1 MNDSVIHEPLETLF
15 EIACTRPGAKDSVD
29 ELFVFLCKLAGKG
42 FPNQPHA
49 LDNAGGCMFAKIGFV
64 SLDDLLLKPS
74 GFDEVAC
81 LGESGDNFGHTA
93 DNKVFLEQVL
103 ELFGNVC
110 QKVHVCG
117 KDGVGERVAVDGAN
131 ELGKPHGTHGEL
143 VDFADGK

>member
-15 EIACTRPGAKDSVD
+15 KIACARPGAKGSVD
-29 ELFVFLCKLAGKG
+29 ELFVFLCKLAGQG

-64 SLDDLLLKPS
+64 SLDDLLLKPT

-81 LGESGDNFGHTA
+81 LGESGDNFGHTT

-110 QKVHVCG
+110 
-117 KDGVGERVAVDGAN
+117 
-131 ELGKPHGTHGEL
+131 
-143 VDFADGK
+143 

>member
-1 MNDSVIHEPLETLF
+1 MNDSVVREPLEAFL
-15 EIACTRPGAKDSVD
+15 EIACARSGAKGAIDKLLV
-29 ELFVFLCKLAGKG
+29 LFGKLAGKG

-49 LDNAGGCMFAKIGFV
+49 LDDAGGCMFAKIGFV

-93 DNKVFLEQVL
+93 DNKVFLEQVF

-110 QKVHVCG
+110 
-117 KDGVGERVAVDGAN
+117 
-131 ELGKPHGTHGEL
+131 
-143 VDFADGK
+143 